1 MRLEPRPVES
11 PRWSLTPAPLRHVY
25 ESTWNLYRSC
35 AHIAGVNDITADNL
49 LPDQQQST
57 HHGPKEA
64 LPKLMLGAI
73 GVVYGDI
80 GTSPLYAMKESF
92 LGPHPLTVDRL
103 HIFGVLS
110 LIFWSLMLI
119 VTTKYVAVAM
129 RADNKG
135 EGGSFALLSLI
146 ARNLGHK
153 KWAPTLVILGVLA
166 TCLFYGDAMITPA
179 ISVLSAVEGLTI
191 AEAPLQPLVIP
202 ISIAILVGLFL
213 VQSRGTAKVGVLFG
227 PVILVYLAV
236 LAGLGLANIMAHPE
250 IVGALSPTWAVKF
263 FLVNPKLAFLALG
276 SVFLA
281 VTGAET
287 LYADM
292 GHFGRKAIGFSWLS
306 LVYPCLT
313 INYLGQGALLLGHPA
328 AAENP
333 FYLMAPDSLRLP
345 LVFIATAAT
354 IIASQAVISGAFSVT
369 HQAVQLGFL
378 PRLKTEHTSAK
389 AAGQIYIPAVNWGL
403 LAMVIV
409 LVLGFRESGKLA
421 SAYGIAVTGTM
432 LITTMMLAVLLFQV
446 WRWNR
451 LLASVVIGL
460 FFVVDSAYFASNI
473 TKIPDG
479 GWFPLLVAAVSF
491 TVLTTWAKGRQL
503 MRQRLS
509 EAALPLTV
517 FIKSVA
523 TSVHRVRGTSVFLAT
538 SAETVPAALLH
549 NLKHNQVLHSR
560 VLVLNV
566 KVEEVPHVSI
576 DKRLEVHDAGH
587 GFYRVILH
595 YGYMEEV
602 DIPRDLE
609 KIDTC
614 GEPFTMMSTSF
625 FLGRQ
630 KLIASKRHAGMAL
643 WREKL
648 FAWMLKNSES
658 AMEFFKLPTNRVV
671 ELGSQLQI

>member
-1 MRLEPRPVES
+1 MATLAA
-11 PRWSLTPAPLRHVY
+11 PAPI
-25 ESTWNLYRSC
+25 S
-35 AHIAGVNDITADNL
+35 ADNIE
-49 LPDQQQST
+49 T
-57 HHGPKEA
+57 AHGPKEA

-80 GTSPLYAMKESF
+80 GTSPLYTMKESF
-92 LGPHPLTVDRL
+92 LGPHPLAVDRL
-103 HIFGVLS
+103 HILGVLS
-110 LIFWSLMLI
+110 LIFWSLMLV
-119 VTTKYVAVAM
+119 VTLKYVFVAM
-129 RADNKG
+129 RADNRG

-146 ARNLGHK
+146 SRNLGHK
-153 KWAPTLVILGVLA
+153 KWAPALVMMGVLA

-179 ISVLSAVEGLTI
+179 ISVLSAVEGLTVV
-191 AEAPLQPLVIP
+191 EAGLQPLVIP
-202 ISIAILVGLFL
+202 ISIGILIGLFI
-213 VQSRGTAKVGVLFG
+213 VQSRGTAKVGGMFG
-227 PVILVYLAV
+227 PVILIYMAV
-236 LAGLGLANIMAHPE
+236 LAALGVSNIMRAPS
-250 IVGALSPTWAVKF
+250 VLGALSPVWAIQF
-263 FLVNPKLAFLALG
+263 FAVNPKLAFLALG

-292 GHFGRKAIGFSWLS
+292 GHFGRRAIGFSWLG
-306 LVYPCLT
+306 LVYPCL
-313 INYLGQGALLLGHPA
+313 ILNYAGQGALMLVHPA
-328 AAENP
+328 TAANP
-333 FYLMAPDSLRLP
+333 FFLMAPDWARLP

-432 LITTMMLAVLLFQV
+432 LITTIMLAVLVFQV

-451 LLASVVIGL
+451 LLATATIGL
-460 FFVVDSAYFASNI
+460 FLLVDSAYFVSNI

-479 GWFPLLVAAVSF
+479 GWFPLLVAAISF
-491 TVLTTWAKGRQL
+491 TVLTTWAKGRAL
-503 MRQRLS
+503 MRERLS
-509 EAALPLTV
+509 EAALPLSV
-517 FIKSVA
+517 FIKSA
-523 TSVHRVRGTSVFLAT
+523 AASVHRVRGTSVFLST
-538 SAETVPAALLH
+538 SADVVPAALLH
-549 NLKHNQVLHSR
+549 NLKHNQVLHGR
-560 VLVLNV
+560 VLILNV
-566 KVEEVPHVSI
+566 KVEEVPHYP
-576 DKRLEVHDAGH
+576 DEKRLEVHDAGQ

-602 DIPRDLE
+602 DIPRDLAQ
-609 KIDTC
+609 IDTC
-614 GEPFTMMSTSF
+614 GEPFNMMSTSF

-630 KLIASKRHAGMAL
+630 KLIPSKQKPGMAL

-648 FAWMLKNSES
+648 FALMLKSSES
-658 AMEFFKLPTNRVV
+658 AMEFFRLPTNRVV
-671 ELGSQLQI
+671 ELGSQLRI